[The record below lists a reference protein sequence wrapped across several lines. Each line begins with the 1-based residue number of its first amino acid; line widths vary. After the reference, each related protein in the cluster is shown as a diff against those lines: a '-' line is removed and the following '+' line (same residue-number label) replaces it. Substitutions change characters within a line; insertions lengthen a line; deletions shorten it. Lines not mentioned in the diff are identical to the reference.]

1 MWVATAEV
9 TEGLTFVDQKV
20 QVKLIIRRV
29 PMQAALSWL
38 SKAWELFRQAPST
51 MIAMVAFMTVLG
63 LVAQF
68 HPVLG
73 VLLVLVNPFLTAGFY
88 KSIVLLQQQK
98 EVNFQLMFSVFSE
111 ARYRRTFIR
120 LAGANLLA
128 NIPLILLMDQ
138 LMEQTQAK
146 AVEPLT
152 ALFFVAALSLVFMLF
167 AYAVAIAYFL
177 NEQRLQAILTASLTA
192 CWRNVGALTLF
203 GMMAVA
209 LGLLGIVTF
218 GFAFIV
224 IVPVLQIAFFLSFS
238 AFFALQLDDSAPA
251 VLEV

>member
-1 MWVATAEV
+1 VI
-9 TEGLTFVDQKV
+9 EGLKLVDQKV

-29 PMQAALSWL
+29 PTQAALSWL
-38 SKAWELFRQAPST
+38 TKAWELFRQAPST
-51 MIAMVAFMTVLG
+51 LIAMVAFTTILS
-63 LVAQF
+63 LLAQL

-73 VLLVLVNPFLTAGFY
+73 VILVLANPFLTAGLY
-88 KSIVLLQQQK
+88 KTIVLLQQQQA
-98 EVNFQLMFSVFSE
+98 VNFQLLFSVFKE

-128 NIPLILLMDQ
+128 NIPLMLLAAQ
-138 LMEQTQAK
+138 LLEQTQAGVVDPVTIFLF
-146 AVEPLT
+146 AVVLC
-152 ALFFVAALSLVFMLF
+152 LVFMLF

-177 NEQRLQAILTASLTA
+177 NEQRLQAVLMSSLTA

-203 GMMAVA
+203 GILSVA
-209 LGLLGIVTF
+209 LGMLGMVTL

-224 IVPVLQIAFFLSFS
+224 IVPVLQVAFFLSFS

>member
-1 MWVATAEV
+1 M
-9 TEGLTFVDQKV
+9 DQKV

-29 PMQAALSWL
+29 PTQAALSWL
-38 SKAWELFRQAPST
+38 TKAWELFRQAPFT
-51 MIAMVAFMTVLG
+51 MIFMVAFMTVLS
-63 LVAQF
+63 LVAQL
-68 HPVLG
+68 HAVLWIS
-73 VLLVLVNPFLTAGFY
+73 LLLVNPFLTAGFY
-88 KSIVLLQQQK
+88 KTIVLLQQRK
-98 EVNFQLMFSVFSE
+98 EVNFQLIFSVFKE

-128 NIPLILLMDQ
+128 NIPLMLLYAR
-138 LMEQTQAK
+138 LIEQTQAGVVGP
-146 AVEPLT
+146 ATIFLLVI
-152 ALFFVAALSLVFMLF
+152 VLSLVFMLF

-203 GMMAVA
+203 GIISVA
-209 LGLLGIVTF
+209 LGMLGIVTY

-224 IVPVLQIAFFLSFS
+224 ILPVLQIAFFLSFS

>member
-1 MWVATAEV
+1 M
-9 TEGLTFVDQKV
+9 DQKV

-38 SKAWELFRQAPST
+38 TKAWELFRLAPST
-51 MIAMVAFMTVLG
+51 MIAMVAFMTVLS
-63 LVAQF
+63 LVAQL
-68 HPVLG
+68 HPVLA
-73 VLLVLVNPFLTAGFY
+73 VLLVLANPFLTAGFY

-98 EVNFQLMFSVFSE
+98 EVNFQLIFSVFKE
-111 ARYRRTFIR
+111 ERYRRIFIR

-128 NIPLILLMDQ
+128 NIPLMLLMAQ
-138 LMEQTQAK
+138 LMEQAQAE

-152 ALFFVAALSLVFMLF
+152 VLFFVVALSLMFMLF

-203 GMMAVA
+203 GIMAVA
-209 LGLLGIVTF
+209 LGMLGLVTF
-218 GFAFIV
+218 GFAFVV
-224 IVPVLQIAFFLSFS
+224 IIPVLQIAFFLSFS